1 VHRLATPHRPY
12 VDQVISRRP
21 TRELPSPTET
31 AHDADKRCTTVAI
44 DGIAVIDIGSGVAI
58 RADGQQMRVS
68 FGQAL
73 AIASAILEL
82 TRRTR

>member
-1 VHRLATPHRPY
+1 
-12 VDQVISRRP
+12 VIPRRR
-21 TRELPSPTET
+21 TRELPSPAEP
-31 AHDADKRCTTVAI
+31 APEGDKRSTTVAI
-44 DGIAVIDIGSGVAI
+44 DGIAVIDMGSGVAI

-82 TRRTR
+82 TRRMR

>member
-1 VHRLATPHRPY
+1 
-12 VDQVISRRP
+12 VIPRRQ

-44 DGIAVIDIGSGVAI
+44 DGVAVIDMGSGVAI
-58 RADGQQMRVS
+58 RADGQQMRIS
-68 FGQAL
+68 HAQAL
-73 AIASAILEL
+73 ALASAILEL

>member
-1 VHRLATPHRPY
+1 
-12 VDQVISRRP
+12 VIPRRQ

-31 AHDADKRCTTVAI
+31 DRRSTTVAI
-44 DGIAVIDIGSGVAI
+44 DGIAVIDMGSGVAI
-58 RADGQQMRVS
+58 RAEGQQMRVS
-68 FGQAL
+68 HAQAL